1 MRYGRGAS
9 RGDGEGTFEGGANGY
24 GDEAIGAPPAA
35 PCAVTYALSVAPAPA
50 RPTVISDDGVPAK
63 LHNGTH
69 A

>member
-1 MRYGRGAS
+1 MDGAPRRAARGYGERA
-9 RGDGEGTFEGGANGY
+9 FEGGTNGY
-24 GDEAIGAPPAA
+24 GNEAIGAPPAA
-35 PCAVTYALSVAPAPA
+35 PCAVTYALSVAPA